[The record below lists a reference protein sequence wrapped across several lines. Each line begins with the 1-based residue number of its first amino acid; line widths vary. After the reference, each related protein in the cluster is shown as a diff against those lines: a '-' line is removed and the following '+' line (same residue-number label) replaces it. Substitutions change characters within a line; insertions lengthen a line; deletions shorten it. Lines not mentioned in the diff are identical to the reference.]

1 VKHYA
6 GEFIVGVFILA
17 IVYVLVRPR
26 SKGVE
31 LVTAFGAMV
40 TAITSA
46 ATDLA
51 NPDS

>member
-1 VKHYA
+1 MSKYIGDVA
-6 GEFIVGVFILA
+6 VAVFVIA

-26 SKGVE
+26 SKGVA
-31 LVTAFGAMV
+31 LVTGFGSMV
-40 TAITSA
+40 TAIVNA